1 MYNNNNN
8 NNNNWGQEFHAKGSW
23 KEIEGQIER
32 AEVQWVWDMKC
43 VIVPVITGA
52 TGMVTNGL
60 KKDLEAVPGNRLTT
74 KDRYTWNI
82 TLNTEN
88 TAVWNLKRWGLPLV
102 QEK

>member
-1 MYNNNNN
+1 
-8 NNNNWGQEFHAKGSW
+8 
-23 KEIEGQIER
+23 
-32 AEVQWVWDMKC
+32 MKC

-88 TAVWNLKRWGLPLV
+88 TAV
-102 QEK
+102 